1 MCYMYEAGKARRY
14 VLLYLIFFSF
24 IEEERAV
31 IFWVID
37 RKIIGNYFEKNEIII
52 MNLLKIFQKP
62 LRYLRNSQSIDI

>member
-1 MCYMYEAGKARRY
+1 MYEAGKARRN
-14 VLLYLIFFSF
+14 VLFDLIFFSF

-37 RKIIGNYFEKNEIII
+37 RKIIGNYFEYNEIIN
-52 MNLLKIFQKP
+52 MNLLKIFQKS

>member
-1 MCYMYEAGKARRY
+1 MYEAGKARRN

-31 IFWVID
+31 ILWVID
-37 RKIIGNYFEKNEIII
+37 RKIIGNYFEYNEIIN
-52 MNLLKIFQKP
+52 MNLLKIFQKS